1 MNIYD
6 FFRQWNQNGK
16 THHRAVLYL
25 TVEYDDTT
33 AADIHFDTIGSTPTL
48 LAALEETLIHN
59 DGLRLFFTIAL
70 RRAQTRLNKA
80 KDDQQ
85 DK

>member
-16 THHRAVLYL
+16 NHHRAALCL
-25 TVEYDDTT
+25 TVEHDDTA
-33 AADIHFDTIGSTPTL
+33 AADLHFDTIGSTTAL
-48 LAALEETLIHN
+48 LAALEEMLIRN
-59 DGLRLFFTIAL
+59 DSLRLFFTIAL

>member
-1 MNIYD
+1 MNITDYLQ
-6 FFRQWNQNGK
+6 QWANDGQP
-16 THHRAVLYL
+16 HHRAALYL
-25 TVEYDDTT
+25 TVEYDDIT
-33 AADIHFDTIGSTPTL
+33 AADIHFDTIGSTPAL
-48 LAALEETLIHN
+48 LAALEEILKCN
-59 DGLRLFFTIAL
+59 DSLRLFFTIAL